1 MYSDRDIEAIY
12 AWCDPAF
19 MPEEEP
25 EEEDN
30 DEQIIIGQLFA
41 DLERVFA
48 KYDRRDIEV
57 MADHDN
63 EVVDK
68 IYELMEV

>member
-1 MYSDRDIEAIY
+1 MYSDRDIEARF

-25 EEEDN
+25 EEEN
-30 DEQIIIGQLFA
+30 DEQIIMGQLFA
-41 DLERVFA
+41 DLEKVFA
-48 KYDRRDIEV
+48 KYDRRDIE
-57 MADHDN
+57 MIADHDD

>member
-1 MYSDRDIEAIY
+1 MYSDRDIEARF

-19 MPEEEP
+19 LPEEEP
-25 EEEDN
+25 EEEN
-30 DEQIIIGQLFA
+30 DEQIIMGQLFA
-41 DLERVFA
+41 DLEKVFA

-57 MADHDN
+57 MAEHDN

>member
-1 MYSDRDIEAIY
+1 MYSDRDIEARF

-19 MPEEEP
+19 LPEEEP
-25 EEEDN
+25 EEEN
-30 DEQIIIGQLFA
+30 DEQIIMGQLFA
-41 DLERVFA
+41 DLEKVFA
-48 KYDRRDIEV
+48 KYDRRDIEAI
-57 MADHDN
+57 ADHDD

>member
-1 MYSDRDIEAIY
+1 MYSDRDIETRF

-25 EEEDN
+25 EEEN
-30 DEQIIIGQLFA
+30 DEQIIMGQLFA
-41 DLERVFA
+41 DLEKVFA
-48 KYDRRDIEV
+48 KYDRRDIEAI
-57 MADHDN
+57 ADHDD

>member
-1 MYSDRDIEAIY
+1 MYSDRDIEARF

-25 EEEDN
+25 EEEN
-30 DEQIIIGQLFA
+30 DEQIIMGQLFA
-41 DLERVFA
+41 DLEKVFA
-48 KYDRRDIEV
+48 KYDRRDIEAI
-57 MADHDN
+57 ADHDD

>member
-1 MYSDRDIEAIY
+1 MYSDRDIEARF

-19 MPEEEP
+19 MPDDEP
-25 EEEDN
+25 EEEN
-30 DEQIIIGQLFA
+30 DEKIIMGELFA
-41 DLERVFA
+41 DLEKVFA
-48 KYDRRDIEV
+48 KYDRRDIE
-57 MADHDN
+57 MIADHDN

>member
-19 MPEEEP
+19 MPDEEP
-25 EEEDN
+25 EEEN
-30 DEQIIIGQLFA
+30 DEQIIMGQLFA

>member
-1 MYSDRDIEAIY
+1 MYSDRDIEARF

-19 MPEEEP
+19 MPDEEP
-25 EEEDN
+25 EEDN
-30 DEQIIIGQLFA
+30 DEQIIMGQLFA
-41 DLERVFA
+41 DLEKVFA
-48 KYDRRDIEV
+48 KYDRRDIE
-57 MADHDN
+57 MIADHDN

>member
-1 MYSDRDIEAIY
+1 MYSDRDIEARF
-12 AWCDPAF
+12 AWCDPAYL
-19 MPEEEP
+19 PEEEP
-25 EEEDN
+25 EEEN
-30 DEQIIIGQLFA
+30 DEQIIMGQLFA
-41 DLERVFA
+41 DLEKVFA

-57 MADHDN
+57 IADHDN

>member
-1 MYSDRDIEAIY
+1 MYSDRDIEAIF

-25 EEEDN
+25 EEEN
-30 DEQIIIGQLFA
+30 DEQIIMGQLFA
-41 DLERVFA
+41 DLEKVFA
-48 KYDRRDIEV
+48 KYDRRDIDV

>member
-1 MYSDRDIEAIY
+1 MYSDRDIEARF

-25 EEEDN
+25 EEEN
-30 DEQIIIGQLFA
+30 DEQIIMGQLFA
-41 DLERVFA
+41 DLEKVFA

-57 MADHDN
+57 IADHDD

>member
-1 MYSDRDIEAIY
+1 MYSDRGIEARF

-19 MPEEEP
+19 LPEEEP
-25 EEEDN
+25 EEEN
-30 DEQIIIGQLFA
+30 DEQIIMGQLFA
-41 DLERVFA
+41 DLEKVFA
-48 KYDRRDIEV
+48 KYDRRDIE
-57 MADHDN
+57 MIADHDD

>member
-1 MYSDRDIEAIY
+1 MYSDRDIEARF

-25 EEEDN
+25 EEEN
-30 DEQIIIGQLFA
+30 DEQIIMGQLFA
-41 DLERVFA
+41 DLEKVFA

>member
-1 MYSDRDIEAIY
+1 MYSDRDIEERF

-25 EEEDN
+25 EEEN
-30 DEQIIIGQLFA
+30 DEQIIMGQLFA
-41 DLERVFA
+41 DLEKVFA
-48 KYDRRDIEV
+48 KYDRRDIEAI
-57 MADHDN
+57 ADHDD

-68 IYELMEV
+68 LYELMEV

>member
-1 MYSDRDIEAIY
+1 
-12 AWCDPAF
+12 

-25 EEEDN
+25 EEEN
-30 DEQIIIGQLFA
+30 DEQIIMGQLFA
-41 DLERVFA
+41 DLEKVFA
-48 KYDRRDIEV
+48 KYDRRDIDV

>member
-1 MYSDRDIEAIY
+1 MYSDRDIEARF

-19 MPEEEP
+19 MPDDEP
-25 EEEDN
+25 EEEN
-30 DEQIIIGQLFA
+30 DETIIMGQLFA
-41 DLERVFA
+41 DLEKIFA

-57 MADHDN
+57 IADHDN

>member
-1 MYSDRDIEAIY
+1 MYSDRDIEARF

-19 MPEEEP
+19 LPEEEP
-25 EEEDN
+25 EEEN
-30 DEQIIIGQLFA
+30 DEQIIMGQLFA
-41 DLERVFA
+41 DLEKVFA
-48 KYDRRDIEV
+48 KYDRRDLEAI
-57 MADHDN
+57 ADHDD

>member
-1 MYSDRDIEAIY
+1 MYSDRDIEARF

-25 EEEDN
+25 HEESE
-30 DEQIIIGQLFA
+30 ERIIMGELFA
-41 DLERVFA
+41 DLEKVFA
-48 KYDRRDIEV
+48 KYDRRDIE
-57 MADHDN
+57 MIADHDD

>member
-1 MYSDRDIEAIY
+1 MYSDRDIEARF

-19 MPEEEP
+19 MPDEEP
-25 EEEDN
+25 EEEN
-30 DEQIIIGQLFA
+30 DEQIIMGQLFA
-41 DLERVFA
+41 DLEKIFA
-48 KYDRRDIEV
+48 KYDRRDIE
-57 MADHDN
+57 MIADHDD